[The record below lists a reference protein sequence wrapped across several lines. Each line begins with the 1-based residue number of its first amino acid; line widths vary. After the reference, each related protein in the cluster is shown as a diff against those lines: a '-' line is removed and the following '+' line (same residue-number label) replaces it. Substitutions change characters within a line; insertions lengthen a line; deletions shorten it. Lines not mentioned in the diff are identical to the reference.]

1 MQDPLGQGHRE
12 MQDAGIILARGGQA
26 ALVGHIPPVENALLW
41 AGMLVIAMLQS
52 VTAWQVSSSISLEVS
67 RQLHNTLPSEV
78 LSAYSIRSS
87 TVCESLQPAPKGLRR
102 GACNWMSTAMH
113 KEYCMHVKTSRRR
126 HCSAGNS
133 QG

>member
-26 ALVGHIPPVENALLW
+26 TLVGHIPPIENALLW

-67 RQLHNTLPSEV
+67 RQLHNTLPR
-78 LSAYSIRSS
+78 A
-87 TVCESLQPAPKGLRR
+87 GL
-102 GACNWMSTAMH
+102 
-113 KEYCMHVKTSRRR
+113 
-126 HCSAGNS
+126 
-133 QG
+133 